1 MPGGFQV
8 PSTGGKMEGASVFG
22 LSYRL
27 SRFLIRNWVLSSYIV
42 TDQKALTGG
51 VSYWFLTKAKFDP
64 AQAAV

>member
-1 MPGGFQV
+1 
-8 PSTGGKMEGASVFG
+8 MEGASVFG

-27 SRFLIRNWVLSSYIV
+27 SRFLIRNWVLPSYIV